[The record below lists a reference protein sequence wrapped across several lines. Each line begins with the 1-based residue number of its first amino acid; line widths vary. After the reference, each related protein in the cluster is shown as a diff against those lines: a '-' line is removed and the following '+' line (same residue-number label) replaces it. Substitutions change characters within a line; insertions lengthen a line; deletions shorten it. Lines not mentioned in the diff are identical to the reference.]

1 MGLFSSIGTA
11 LGSAFGGPIG
21 GTIGTAIGSH
31 LDTSSAQKAER
42 AATDRANALSISQ
55 VNTGYQRAMADM
67 KKAGLNPILAA
78 KYGPAP
84 VASIQRENILTP
96 QMMTAEASMMQAHTA
111 QQQSQSKIDLNNAQ
125 TNKLR
130 AEIPKIA
137 AEITRIYAD
146 AGLKNAMTAIP
157 QLVSDLVES
166 IRSLGGV
173 ANSEQLQKRIEDTV
187 KVEVKKRKVPVDTTG
202 DEWVL
207 PDWMPFNFK
216 YSKER
221 EK

>member
-1 MGLFSSIGTA
+1 MGLFSTIGTA
-11 LGSAFGGPIG
+11 FGTAFGGPVG
-21 GTIGTAIGSH
+21 GTIGGAIGGK
-31 LDTSSAQKAER
+31 LDSNSAQSAER
-42 AATDRANALSISQ
+42 AAADRANAWSKSMSD
-55 VNTGYQRAMADM
+55 TAYQRAMADM
-67 KKAGLNPILAA
+67 RAAGLNPILAGKLGGA
-78 KYGPAP
+78 STPQ
-84 VASIQRENILTP
+84 VARENILTP
-96 QMMTAEASMMQAHTA
+96 QMMTAEAAMLQAQTA

-125 TNKLR
+125 TNKLK

-146 AGLKNAMTAIP
+146 AGLKKAMVAIP

-173 ANSEQLQKRIEDTV
+173 ANAEELQKRIEDTV
-187 KVEVKKRKVPVDTTG
+187 KVEVKKRKVPVDTSG

-207 PDWMPFNFK
+207 PEWMPFNFK

-221 EK
+221 ER